1 MIRILTRRT
10 SLTRFLVAASVV
22 CATIAA
28 SACTSDQGAA
38 GARFKPARPG
48 VLTVAT
54 AYLPAPGFWHG
65 NPPTEGF
72 EAGLASALAQ
82 HLGLERV
89 AVVQVPFA
97 ALVTGQLHGADIA
110 LSQLTPTD
118 KRERSLDF
126 TTPYLIAPAGVL
138 ARRGV
143 AADDVQE
150 LRGLRWVVSRTS
162 TLTSI
167 VRSEIRPSSAPI
179 EVEDRTS
186 ALRVLSSGRSDALL
200 LDLPVALG
208 LAHDEPRRYQVLGQ
222 LPGGQGLA
230 AALPDGSP
238 NREIVDSAIRS
249 LQADGTIGK
258 LTSRWLGESEDDVPL
273 IRTED

>member
-1 MIRILTRRT
+1 MT
-10 SLTRFLVAASVV
+10 
-22 CATIAA
+22 
-28 SACTSDQGAA
+28 
-38 GARFKPARPG
+38 PG

-54 AYLPAPGFWHG
+54 AFVPAPGFWQG
-65 NPPTEGF
+65 SPPAQGF
-72 EAGLASALAQ
+72 EAQLASALAD

-89 AVVQVPFA
+89 SVIQVPFA
-97 ALVTGQLHGADIA
+97 TLVTGRLRGADVA

-126 TTPYLIAPAGVL
+126 TTPYLFAPAGVL
-138 ARRGV
+138 VRRGV
-143 AADDVQE
+143 TADDVQD
-150 LRGLRWVVSRTS
+150 LRALRWVTSRTS

-167 VRSEIRPSSAPI
+167 VEAEIRPSSAPI

-186 ALRVLSSGRSDALL
+186 ALRVLGSGRADALL

-208 LAHDEPRRYQVLGQ
+208 LAHDKPERYEVVGQ

-230 AALPDGSP
+230 AALPDGSS

-258 LTSRWLGESEDDVPL
+258 LTKRWLGEREDDVPL
-273 IRTED
+273 IRTEN

>member
-1 MIRILTRRT
+1 MIPIPARLPSLRR
-10 SLTRFLVAASVV
+10 SLFTLGVA
-22 CATIAA
+22 CATVALTACA
-28 SACTSDQGAA
+28 SDRGAT
-38 GARFKPARPG
+38 GAPFSPARPS

-54 AYLPAPGFWHG
+54 AFLPAPGFWRG
-65 NPPTEGF
+65 NPPTKGF
-72 EAGLASALAQ
+72 EAALASALA
-82 HLGLERV
+82 HRLGLGRV

-126 TTPYLIAPAGVL
+126 TWPYLTAPAGVL

-167 VRSEIRPSSAPI
+167 VRSDIRPSSAPI
-179 EVEDRTS
+179 EVEDRTG
-186 ALRVLSSGRSDALL
+186 ALRVLSSGRADALL

-208 LAHDEPRRYQVLGQ
+208 LAH
-222 LPGGQGLA
+222 
-230 AALPDGSP
+230 
-238 NREIVDSAIRS
+238 
-249 LQADGTIGK
+249 
-258 LTSRWLGESEDDVPL
+258 
-273 IRTED
+273 